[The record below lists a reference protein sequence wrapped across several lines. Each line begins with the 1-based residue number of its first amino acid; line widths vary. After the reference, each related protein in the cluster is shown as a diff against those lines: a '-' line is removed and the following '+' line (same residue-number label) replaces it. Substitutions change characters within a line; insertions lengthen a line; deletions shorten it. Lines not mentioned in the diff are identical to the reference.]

1 MWAFSHIFL
10 NLFVFPYFRFIQDH
24 PQIKWFEYDAEYH
37 HAKITCERE
46 NAKSFGVG
54 YVGKLEAFE
63 KQVEDDLMGSIL
75 SNYSSI
81 DTTQVDK

>member
-1 MWAFSHIFL
+1 M
-10 NLFVFPYFRFIQDH
+10 
-24 PQIKWFEYDAEYH
+24 KWSEYDAQYRD
-37 HAKITCERE
+37 AKITLRRE

-63 KQVEDDLMGSIL
+63 NQVEDDLMEAIL
-75 SNYSSI
+75 SNYSAI